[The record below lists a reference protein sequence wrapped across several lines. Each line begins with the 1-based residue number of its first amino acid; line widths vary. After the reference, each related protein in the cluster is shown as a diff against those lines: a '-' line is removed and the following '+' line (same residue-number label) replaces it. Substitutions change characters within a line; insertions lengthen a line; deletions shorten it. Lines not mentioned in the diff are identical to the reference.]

1 MLATPVITLI
11 SDWGQK
17 DVYIALVKATIYN
30 SMPHV
35 PCVDISHDIAPF
47 NVNQTAYLLAQ
58 IWHLYPKGSVHII
71 GVDTEAS
78 LQNPHV
84 VVAYHGHFFI
94 GADNGIFDL
103 LFPDT
108 DMQAYEIDMYQKSNK
123 YTFSVRDVFVPVAVG
138 LMQGKS
144 LEHFGQP
151 YLQLK
156 KRRAFQPVIDE
167 KSIKTKVIYT
177 DAYHN
182 VVCNLTEAL
191 FKQYTRRRKYRIIL
205 NADSVLHTISS
216 AYGDVKEGMPLAL
229 FNTAGFLEIAVNKGK
244 AAGLLGLQVNDIVH
258 IDLL

>member
-1 MLATPVITLI
+1 MSATPVITLI

-17 DVYIALVKATIYN
+17 DVYVTLVKAAIYN

-35 PCVDISHDIAPF
+35 LCVDISHYVAPF

-58 IWHLYPKGSVHII
+58 TWHLYPKGSVHII

-84 VVAYHGHFFI
+84 VVAYQGHFFI

-103 LFPDT
+103 LFPDA
-108 DMQAYEIDMYQKSNK
+108 DVQAYEIDMYQKSNK
-123 YTFSVRDVFVPVAVG
+123 YTFSVRDVFVPIAVG
-138 LMQGKS
+138 LMQGNS
-144 LEHFGQP
+144 LEDFGRVYP
-151 YLQLK
+151 KLK

-182 VVCNLTEAL
+182 VVCNLTEVL
-191 FKQYTRRRKYRIIL
+191 FKQYTRRRKYCIIL

-244 AAGLLGLQVNDIVH
+244 AAGLLGLQLNDIVH